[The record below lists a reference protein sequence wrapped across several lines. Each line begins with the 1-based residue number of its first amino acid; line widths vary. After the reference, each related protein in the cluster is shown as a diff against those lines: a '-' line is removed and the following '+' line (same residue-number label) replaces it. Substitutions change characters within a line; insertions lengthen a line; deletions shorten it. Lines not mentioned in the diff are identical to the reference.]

1 MIPRDELAPDMM
13 TGWSP
18 REKERF
24 VDLHA
29 QGLSPARAQTELA
42 AGNETFKKMSRPQM
56 WRFLRKPDVAARL
69 TELRKGYG
77 EKIDES
83 ISFASAYTRVA
94 TRAKMAEQLLDR
106 FDKLDSQKDPS
117 IIDLTRLEK
126 SISDELAAIR
136 AEMQA
141 VGVDEKDPA
150 DTFEKIMVQA
160 LAKIEARSRK
170 AGIPEEN

>member
-1 MIPRDELAPDMM
+1 MIPRDELAPGML

-18 REKERF
+18 FEKERF

-29 QGLSPARAQTELA
+29 QGLSPARAQAEMA
-42 AGNETFKKMSRPQM
+42 AGNDSFRKMSRAQM

-83 ISFASAYTRVA
+83 ISFASSYTRVA

-106 FDKLDSQKDPS
+106 FDELDSQKNPS
-117 IIDLTRLEK
+117 IIDLARLQK
-126 SISDELAAIR
+126 SISDELSAIR
-136 AEMQA
+136 AEVQGLGLTERDTDDSFQKAMKLWRELEERA
-141 VGVDEKDPA
+141 KKA
-150 DTFEKIMVQA
+150 DIS
-160 LAKIEARSRK
+160 EA
-170 AGIPEEN
+170 N